1 MTVRYLEE
9 YNSSDKEQME
19 REAFDFL
26 ITDLLVKNLRCNEKQ
41 RTITAHNM
49 EESLKTS
56 FVPSLFYL
64 IMYAKADKPE
74 IIGINEFYDVC
85 PLIMCLGVN
94 DRFITGL
101 NFNFIPNDIRARIM
115 DIIVES
121 NEKFYNNVN
130 TINVD
135 DIKINN
141 PLGSML
147 VSNNGISSFLMFI
160 KSKTGVDVSKC
171 IRTYDRK
178 NIANVRLIEYDEWF
192 YIPHLSF
199 KDSIRGANLASIQR
213 DVVTQ

>member
-1 MTVRYLEE
+1 MRYLEE

>member
-1 MTVRYLEE
+1 MKYLEE

-19 REAFDFL
+19 KEAFDFL
-26 ITDLLVKNLRCNEKQ
+26 ITDLLVKNLRGNEKQ

-74 IIGINEFYDVC
+74 IIGSNEFYDVC

-94 DRFITGL
+94 DKFITGL
-101 NFNFIPNDIRARIM
+101 NFNFIPNDIRAIIL
-115 DIIVES
+115 DIITEI
-121 NEKFYNNVN
+121 NNKFYDNVN
-130 TINVD
+130 TMNVD

-141 PLGSML
+141 PFGSML
-147 VSNNGISSFLMFI
+147 VSNNGISSFLKFI
-160 KSKTGVDVSKC
+160 KSKTGVDISKC
-171 IRTYDRK
+171 VRTYDRK
-178 NIANVRLIEYDEWF
+178 NIVNVRLIEYDEWF

-199 KDSIRGANLASIQR
+199 KGSIRGASLASIQR
-213 DVVTQ
+213 DVITQ